1 MTKAIFDGIDEKDIS
16 KLIKNLDA
24 NIINYDKGITI
35 SKNTNTEKIIGIILD
50 GTANIEKYDYNGNKT
65 IIDKLERNSIFSDIF
80 LYTKSDISIITTSK
94 CQVLVFEYNSLLKNL
109 KNTVLVNNIFIMFT
123 DKIIKLNI
131 RIELLS
137 KRTIKDKL
145 LTYFKILS
153 NNKFN
158 KTFNLPFTYTELAD
172 FLSIDRSAMMR
183 EIKKLKDKGYIE
195 TNNRKIK
202 LIKL

>member
-94 CQVLVFEYNSLLKNL
+94 CQVLVFEYNNLLKNL